1 MTGGSELL
9 NQTGQSPRSAR
20 AADAGIGPSPGLQ
33 KAKIKPRGEVQIVQR
48 AEQDRERYAHI
59 GGAPGS
65 ARITE

>member
-20 AADAGIGPSPGLQ
+20 AADAAIGPSPGLQ
-33 KAKIKPRGEVQIVQR
+33 KAEIKSRGEVQIVQR